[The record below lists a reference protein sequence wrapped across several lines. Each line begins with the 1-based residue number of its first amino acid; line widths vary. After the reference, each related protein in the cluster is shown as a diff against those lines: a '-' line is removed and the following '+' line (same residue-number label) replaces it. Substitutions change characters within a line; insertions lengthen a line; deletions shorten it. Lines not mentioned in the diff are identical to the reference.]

1 MTLAPPNGH
10 KPPLAS
16 RITISRAARLAG
28 LTVRAIRLYEERGL
42 VSSQR
47 DGGDNRTFGA
57 AELERLV
64 WIAELRTI
72 GVSLDEISGLL
83 AAEALVG
90 GAGASQ
96 RLSDIL
102 NDHRRR
108 LLHRLSCVDSI
119 ARRKGFRF
127 TPGPGPGPGHSA
139 EVAKD
144 RRPARAAPDRHSPE
158 ATAAVI
164 PLAAGH

>member
-1 MTLAPPNGH
+1 MTPAPPNGH

-57 AELERLV
+57 AELERLI

-96 RLSDIL
+96 KLSDIL
-102 NDHRRR
+102 RDHRRR

-119 ARRKGFRF
+119 ARRKGFRL
-127 TPGPGPGPGHSA
+127 TPGPGHSA
-139 EVAKD
+139 EGAKD
-144 RRPARAAPDRHSPE
+144 RRPARTAPDRHSPE